1 MSLDNLP
8 RAPAVKAPDVEE
20 DTDQELSG
28 DIKFFTLPVILGPN
42 ITGKLGIVS
51 GSIYGASG
59 AFSRNSERYSRI
71 SASVVANAE
80 AGINFSASNS
90 NSIYGDSTTVQPNTL
105 VFNYVIKY

>member
-1 MSLDNLP
+1 MLSTLIKATKNHLKMSFGSFVLL
-8 RAPAVKAPDVEE
+8 
-20 DTDQELSG
+20 
-28 DIKFFTLPVILGPN
+28 PN

-59 AFSRNSERYSRI
+59 AFSRNSDRYSRI

-90 NSIYGDSTTVQPNTL
+90 NSIYGDSTTVQPKSL
-105 VFNYVIKY
+105 IFNYVIKY